1 MKKSTK
7 NRLQTIG
14 SCFLILLISHECIAI
29 TNQIKHGVM
38 MQKHLHMHDDMFHNL
53 MSTDN
58 LENIVRTLEKNVD
71 NIDDNSLSFLEVDNM
86 QGM

>member
-7 NRLQTIG
+7 NRLQSIG
-14 SCFLILLISHECIAI
+14 LCFLILLISHECIAI

-38 MQKHLHMHDDMFHNL
+38 IQKGLRMHDGMFHNL

-71 NIDDNSLSFLEVDNM
+71 NIEININR
-86 QGM
+86 Q